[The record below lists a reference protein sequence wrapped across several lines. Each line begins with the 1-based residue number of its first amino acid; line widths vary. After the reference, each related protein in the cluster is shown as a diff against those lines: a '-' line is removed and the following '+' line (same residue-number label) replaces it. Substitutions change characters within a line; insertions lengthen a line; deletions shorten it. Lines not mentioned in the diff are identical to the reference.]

1 MGRGVY
7 RVKRINCPTLAN
19 KGRQKISD
27 FDTVDIFVKQ
37 LLGITLEAI
46 AKFHGVS
53 KQTIL
58 YHESKEGTREL
69 RAILLKR
76 AAEVAGDVIGNSLG
90 NIAFDEF
97 RKEKKTSDSSDAESL
112 T

>member
-1 MGRGVY
+1 M
-7 RVKRINCPTLAN
+7 AN
-19 KGRQKISD
+19 KGGQKISD
-27 FDTVDIFVKQ
+27 FDTVDIIVKR
-37 LLGITLEAI
+37 LLGITLDEI

-58 YHESKEGTREL
+58 YHESKEEIREL

-90 NIAFDEF
+90 EMALEEF
-97 RKEKKTSDSSDAESL
+97 RKEKEKEQTPDISGAES
-112 T
+112 TT

>member
-1 MGRGVY
+1 M
-7 RVKRINCPTLAN
+7 
-19 KGRQKISD
+19 
-27 FDTVDIFVKQ
+27 
-37 LLGITLEAI
+37 LGITLDEI

-58 YHESKEGTREL
+58 YHEGKEEIREL

-90 NIAFDEF
+90 EMALEEF
-97 RKEKKTSDSSDAESL
+97 RKEKEQTPDISGAES
-112 T
+112 TT

>member
-1 MGRGVY
+1 MEDT
-7 RVKRINCPTLAN
+7 ILAN
-19 KGRQKISD
+19 HGGQKISD
-27 FDTVDIFVKQ
+27 FDTVDIIVKR
-37 LLGITLEAI
+37 LLGITLDEI

-58 YHESKEGTREL
+58 YHESKERTREL
-69 RAILLKR
+69 RTILLNR

-90 NIAFDEF
+90 KMALEEF
-97 RKEKKTSDSSDAESL
+97 QRKKEKNTPDFSRAESL

>member
-1 MGRGVY
+1 MENTR
-7 RVKRINCPTLAN
+7 LAN

-27 FDTVDIFVKQ
+27 FDTVDIIVKR
-37 LLGITLEAI
+37 LLGITLDEI
-46 AKFHGVS
+46 AKFRGVS

-58 YHESKEGTREL
+58 YHESKNERREL
-69 RAILLKR
+69 RTILLKC

-90 NIAFDEF
+90 KMALEEF
-97 RKEKKTSDSSDAESL
+97 RKEKGKKTPDSSDAESL

>member
-1 MGRGVY
+1 M
-7 RVKRINCPTLAN
+7 AN
-19 KGRQKISD
+19 KAGQKISD
-27 FDTVDIFVKQ
+27 FDTVDIIVKR
-37 LLGITLEAI
+37 LLGVTLDEI

-58 YHESKEGTREL
+58 YHESKEEIREL

-90 NIAFDEF
+90 NMALEEF
-97 RKEKKTSDSSDAESL
+97 QKEKDQASE
-112 T
+112 

>member
-1 MGRGVY
+1 M
-7 RVKRINCPTLAN
+7 AN
-19 KGRQKISD
+19 HGGQKISD
-27 FDTVDIFVKQ
+27 FDTVDIIVKR
-37 LLGITLEAI
+37 LLGITLDEI

-58 YHESKEGTREL
+58 YHESKERTREL
-69 RAILLKR
+69 RTILLNR

-90 NIAFDEF
+90 NMALEEF
-97 RKEKKTSDSSDAESL
+97 RKEREQEKKPPDSSSAESL